1 MCTQV
6 ADFRKTSGAQARC
19 GLCFSS
25 AARPRQLT
33 IAIGHTA
40 YLALP
45 AGCAPRCMCA
55 GRLMSARWVP
65 PRSAAASSAC
75 TLSLGVGG
83 VAAPMVPGCKLRM
96 ASC

>member
-1 MCTQV
+1 VCTQV

-55 GRLMSARWVP
+55 GRLMSGAPGAPALCGCLICVHVEPGRRGGR
-65 PRSAAASSAC
+65 RSDGPW
-75 TLSLGVGG
+75 L
-83 VAAPMVPGCKLRM
+83 
-96 ASC
+96 